1 MVEQLEIAASAT
13 GDALA
18 AFRDTASAAQ
28 EGAWHDVGT
37 ELERYGEQRERE
49 ALSRAE
55 LPLKQGVVRA

>member
-13 GDALA
+13 SDALA

-28 EGAWHDVGT
+28 EGAWRDVGT